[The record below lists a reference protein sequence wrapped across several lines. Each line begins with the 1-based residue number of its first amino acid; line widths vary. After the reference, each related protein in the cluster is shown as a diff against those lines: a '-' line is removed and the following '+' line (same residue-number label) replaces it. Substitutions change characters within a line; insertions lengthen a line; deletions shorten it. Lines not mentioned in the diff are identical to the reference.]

1 MLGPTANG
9 RLMGPGTIGS
19 SGSAHHRNLWP
30 SAAAAAIAAS
40 STSGSSRSFEFQT
53 SNGEVTE
60 SLFAAGGYN
69 TPPASSPFLSC
80 SPLELVAKNF
90 HSTGAAVTF
99 SQANSSI
106 FVQSQTDFINGTT
119 SVAKKTETC
128 IGRWEHGTL
137 EPLQI
142 QVPTVPSV
150 TNLTIKTENIS
161 SGSQITYNSNNLN
174 NHNNTSNKSD
184 GLDQRRLY
192 YQQLQHQHHV
202 QQEQQQQQLPVQNN
216 HHHHRQQ
223 SLITSNSARTTLLRL
238 SEHHRQRD
246 HSSTPGS
253 INGNGS
259 STLDLVVTPTT
270 ATKTVTTATVA
281 PSCLSSP
288 SFALCPINQQQQQQ
302 QRTVLHQQQQQRPSD
317 CSVIVTARSNRQQY
331 PQRAPHSAGAT
342 WSSSTVVQPTR
353 SSPLDA
359 ACSAIHI
366 KREPCQVS
374 EVTTSNNFEASSS
387 STTTALTAVVKLEA
401 PSPKAVPANIGTAMD
416 HIGITSTQNNAAAT
430 IPVGIAVARQRL
442 QDSTGGVGG
451 PLSSQLHQAK
461 ELNRFGIAAT
471 GSTADLGCTTPS
483 LSQNMFF
490 TGTNSTMI
498 PLSSEAVT
506 MGVTNAAAA
515 AAAAAVQNAVRT
527 PPALWQY
534 PGCQQP
540 AQGPQPVLPQLA
552 LVGSAPGTGLPDKKV
567 VGYLVLD
574 RIVPTPPEDDPSMKK
589 APVPMESMLPMPPM
603 PPVGFQLV
611 RDPTTGQILFLPT
624 TTTIEPFPQTVVW
637 PSYPQS
643 TAAIQPPHLLLP
655 QIPQQQLQPPP
666 LAPLQMLS
674 SDYLATAS
682 STTLHQQQHTQT
694 HHSTRYVALTSDGNK
709 RTSSNKS
716 TASNMSMPCQPT
728 IPMPIPSHTFI
739 KIEDCSGSAASSC
752 NNSTQIFHEQE
763 KTIQTSTIGTSPD
776 IAPQLLFQQGNLIQ
790 ITPSTKTTATL
801 LEPPAIMPAIETAVP
816 NPITPPPIHSICFDS
831 SESPSARTPSSHM
844 SNSSA

>member
-142 QVPTVPSV
+142 Q
-150 TNLTIKTENIS
+150 
-161 SGSQITYNSNNLN
+161 
-174 NHNNTSNKSD
+174 
-184 GLDQRRLY
+184 
-192 YQQLQHQHHV
+192 
-202 QQEQQQQQLPVQNN
+202 
-216 HHHHRQQ
+216 
-223 SLITSNSARTTLLRL
+223 
-238 SEHHRQRD
+238 
-246 HSSTPGS
+246 
-253 INGNGS
+253 
-259 STLDLVVTPTT
+259 
-270 ATKTVTTATVA
+270 
-281 PSCLSSP
+281 
-288 SFALCPINQQQQQQ
+288 
-302 QRTVLHQQQQQRPSD
+302 
-317 CSVIVTARSNRQQY
+317 
-331 PQRAPHSAGAT
+331 
-342 WSSSTVVQPTR
+342 
-353 SSPLDA
+353 
-359 ACSAIHI
+359 I

-624 TTTIEPFPQTVVW
+624 TTTIDKVYISCIEPFPQTVVW